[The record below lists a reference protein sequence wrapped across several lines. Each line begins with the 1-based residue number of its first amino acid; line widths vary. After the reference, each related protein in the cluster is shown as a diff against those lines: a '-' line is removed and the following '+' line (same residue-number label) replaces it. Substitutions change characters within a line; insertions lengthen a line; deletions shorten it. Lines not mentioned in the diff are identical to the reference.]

1 MDDWRRNT
9 EPFDKKEMTRLV
21 IVTVVSGVLL
31 LIGILLQALWLGIP
45 AGIVLYVCLWL
56 FFSSFIAKLKSKK

>member
-1 MDDWRRNT
+1 MDDWRRST
-9 EPFDKKEMTRLV
+9 EPFNKKEMTRLV

-45 AGIVLYVCLWL
+45 AGAVLYVCLWL
-56 FFSSFIAKLKSKK
+56 FFGNFIAKLKSKK

>member
-56 FFSSFIAKLKSKK
+56 FFSNFIAKLKSKK